1 MENQIIGGDATK
13 LTIATILS
21 NGVQFGSTALGVQS
35 VNSDWD
41 VYMLKST
48 FQTLFKKHK
57 NIEEQLVGSHVYS
70 NLLPPNDT
78 CKILYKYKTVDNH
91 YCDILVVEKQE
102 TLELMKLVMQDME
115 KIPQYMLKDKAFR
128 IAAFQ
133 EAQIHY
139 GFVPVE
145 NVIKQNVDSYT
156 LKIYPVKQLTPSDIF
171 DRPIN
176 YQDSKNPFNLLAVAL
191 YSYLGRKATVIDFG
205 VPLSVV
211 EDPNTVT
218 ESFIKLII
226 HITSRLENS
235 KDNLLTIEQY
245 NNLMESNNSGIYLT
259 PIKLIDYSIF
269 ADIEEKD
276 ISIEYMPHKN
286 MFRIGASINGTI
298 NYLEMG
304 NKELALFKTNFP
316 ILYNK
321 LNSKFKKLEN
331 IPTTNA
337 TPSWTILDD
346 NYTESSYELPF

>member
-1 MENQIIGGDATK
+1 MENQTIGGDATK

-41 VYMLKST
+41 VYMIKST

-78 CKILYKYKTVDNH
+78 CKILYKYKTIDNH

-102 TLELMKLVMQDME
+102 TLELMKLVMQDMK

-145 NVIKQNVDSYT
+145 NCIKQKVDNYA

-171 DRPIN
+171 DRQIN

-205 VPLSVV
+205 VPLSVID
-211 EDPNTVT
+211 DPNTVT

-226 HITSRLENS
+226 HITSRLEIS

-245 NNLMESNNSGIYLT
+245 NNLMESNASGVYLT
-259 PIKLIDYSIF
+259 PIELIDYSIF
-269 ADIEEKD
+269 ENIEEKD
-276 ISIEYMPHKN
+276 AFIEFMPHTNTFK
-286 MFRIGASINGTI
+286 IGVTI
-298 NYLEMG
+298 DG
-304 NKELALFKTNFP
+304 VIHAIHIANKELAVFKTNFP

-321 LNSKFKKLEN
+321 FFNEKTN
-331 IPTTNA
+331 TTE
-337 TPSWTILDD
+337 SWTLPDD
-346 NYTESSYELPF
+346 NYTESPYELPF